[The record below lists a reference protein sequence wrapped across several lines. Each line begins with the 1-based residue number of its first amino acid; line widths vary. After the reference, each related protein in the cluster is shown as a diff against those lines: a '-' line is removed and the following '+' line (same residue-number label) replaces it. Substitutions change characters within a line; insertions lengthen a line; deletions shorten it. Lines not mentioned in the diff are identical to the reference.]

1 MCKNYA
7 VKSIRLPVCMRHK
20 MLKSSIFYVLMEYDS
35 THPPYAEPI
44 ENYYKVSSET
54 YVTSVPPVS
63 AEPIGNAAIPQDQAW
78 PRVLQDKNQI

>member
-1 MCKNYA
+1 
-7 VKSIRLPVCMRHK
+7 

-35 THPPYAEPI
+35 THQSYAEPI

-78 PRVLQDKNQI
+78 LRVLQDKNQI